1 MKKAIELT
9 HLQMKGVTGG
19 NGDNQTDLELEG
31 RQRYCMIDGE
41 VMMNLPCS
49 TDEQCQQVLQDPKA
63 SCSF

>member
-41 VMMNLPCS
+41 VMMNHR
-49 TDEQCQQVLQDPKA
+49 
-63 SCSF
+63 